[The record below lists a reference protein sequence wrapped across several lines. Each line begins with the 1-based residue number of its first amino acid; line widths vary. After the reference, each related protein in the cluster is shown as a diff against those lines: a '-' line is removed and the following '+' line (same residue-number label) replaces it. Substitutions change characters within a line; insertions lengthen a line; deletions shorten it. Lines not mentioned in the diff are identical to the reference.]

1 MAPVRI
7 DHGLRPGL
15 VFMTLHFPDE
25 VDTNLLTIDAADPK
39 SGTAEFKAT
48 AVRIDLTD
56 VTFIDSTG
64 LRVLFALVTTLERLQ
79 VDLEL
84 QAPESSPARKV
95 IDLSGLSSLVRLVP
109 DG

>member
-1 MAPVRI
+1 MTEAIVTTTVGPDRTDISIRGEI
-7 DHGLRPGL
+7 DLANHAA
-15 VFMTLHFPDE
+15 VQAQVNQE
-25 VDTNLLTIDAADPK
+25 IDNRT
-39 SGTAEFKAT
+39 S

-56 VTFIDSTG
+56 VAFIDSTG
-64 LRVLFALVTTLERLQ
+64 LRVLFALVATLERLQ

-84 QAPESSPARKV
+84 CAPESSPARKV